1 MSATV
6 YVVATPI
13 GNLGDLSERARQV
26 LCQVDVI
33 AAEDTRHT
41 RQLLTHFDIH
51 TPLISNHQYNEAQRA
66 EGLLERLRRGE
77 SVALVTDAGT
87 PCVSDPGYA
96 LVAAARREGFEVVTV
111 PGPCAVAAGLSI
123 SGLPSGTF
131 AFLGFA
137 PRQDKGIA
145 ALADKLAALP
155 VEAAVLYESP
165 QRVRR
170 LMAVLAQRLGEQP
183 CCALNDMTKRH
194 ERAYTGTVAQVAA
207 QLADNP
213 DATLGEYCIVIALP
227 QSAPEPAAAPATAEQ
242 TLLALCLQEGLSLKE
257 AVARAA
263 AENRLPR
270 KLAYQASLRLKDF
283 ARQVCGLDEEDD

>member
-145 ALADKLAALP
+145 ALVDKLATLP

-170 LMAVLAQRLGEQP
+170 LMAALAQRLGEQP

-213 DATLGEYCIVIALP
+213 DAALGEYCIVIALP

>member
-66 EGLLERLRRGE
+66 EGLLDRLRRGE

-145 ALADKLAALP
+145 ALADKLATLP

-170 LMAVLAQRLGEQP
+170 LMAALAQRLGEQP

-213 DATLGEYCIVIALP
+213 DAALGEYCIVIALP

-257 AVARAA
+257 AVARTA